1 LIAKGKNALIADGYH
16 ATSDDF
22 ELRGSREIPRLTSRC
37 MVCWSASGRRNY
49 VTATS
54 TIGFVAC
61 NDRQQTMS
69 MDYSPDIFL
78 DHTHSQAITGSS
90 AQKR

>member
-1 LIAKGKNALIADGYH
+1 MRGIQYACGL
-16 ATSDDF
+16 TQ
-22 ELRGSREIPRLTSRC
+22 ELWE
-37 MVCWSASGRRNY
+37 MVSLLRNY

-78 DHTHSQAITGSS
+78 DHTHWQPITGSS